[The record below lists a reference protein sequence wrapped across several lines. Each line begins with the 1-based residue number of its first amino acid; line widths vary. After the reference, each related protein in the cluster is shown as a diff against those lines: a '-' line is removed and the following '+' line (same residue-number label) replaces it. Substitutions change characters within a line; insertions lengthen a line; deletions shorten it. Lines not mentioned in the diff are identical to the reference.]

1 MKRDAISSI
10 EAQLRSL
17 LTQRILILDCAMG
30 TMIQRYKLSEED
42 YRGKRFADFSVPG
55 KEVFVK
61 GNIDQYNDLKNSAM
75 SLGSAFQKVN
85 FLRDLKADFEG
96 LNRTYFPNT
105 NLNALDEEA
114 KERIIKEIQED
125 FSNGLTGIVL
135 LPKEVKF
142 GVYTA
147 YIYYYKLLKKLKN
160 TPPLEIKNSRI
171 RVANNQKMGLLVKS
185 YLSYKFNL
193 VIKPS

>member
-1 MKRDAISSI
+1 M
-10 EAQLRSL
+10 E
-17 LTQRILILDCAMG
+17 
-30 TMIQRYKLSEED
+30 
-42 YRGKRFADFSVPG
+42 
-55 KEVFVK
+55 
-61 GNIDQYNDLKNSAM
+61 QYNNLKDAAM
-75 SLGSAFQKVN
+75 ALGSAFQKVN

-105 NLNALDEEA
+105 NLNALDEAA
-114 KERIIKEIQED
+114 KAKIIEEIQED
-125 FSNGLTGIVL
+125 FSNGLAGIVS

-160 TPPLEIKNSRI
+160 TPPLEIKNTRI
-171 RVANNQKMGLLVKS
+171 RVANHQKMGLLLKS
-185 YLSYKFNL
+185 YLSCKFNL